1 MRERYSH
8 SRAPNRPGGPCRYG
22 KPLIGPGLTIGSKG
36 DPGTATQALAEWS
49 MQFGDDD
56 GGEDTIPSMK
66 MKQSGKEKLP
76 PLVKDSKETKVCPEQ
91 QPATHPLARSAPHAN
106 TVSSLG

>member
-1 MRERYSH
+1 
-8 SRAPNRPGGPCRYG
+8 
-22 KPLIGPGLTIGSKG
+22 LIGPGLTIGSKG

-91 QPATHPLARSAPHAN
+91 QPATPPTRPLAHSPTCPLARSAPHAN